1 MVRIRTIKVSVGIFC
16 HNEESNIAR
25 AITSVLQ
32 SHTIH
37 AQIREIVVV
46 SSGSFDR
53 TNAIVRA
60 YEKKDKRV
68 KLVEEVERH
77 GKSSAINLF
86 VRSVHGDVLVSLSGD
101 LKVHK
106 DAIEEMTTPFLN
118 PEVGMAGAHP
128 VPTNCRFSSVGREM
142 ALLWELHHRI
152 SLMRP
157 KCGEM
162 VAFRNVIR
170 KIPATSAVD
179 EANLEVLLKMI
190 GFSVVY
196 VPRAIVYNR
205 VPATLGDLLVQRRR
219 VEAGHLW
226 LSSHYNYQ
234 VVTMEYE
241 KLLSVLWQYFLE
253 HPRDIVTLFRL
264 LFIEAISRGLG
275 WLDYRVLGKNPFV
288 WQMVKR

>member
-1 MVRIRTIKVSVGIFC
+1 MARARTIKVSVGIFC

-25 AITSVLQ
+25 AIVSVLQ
-32 SHTIH
+32 SKTIH
-37 AQIREIVVV
+37 AQIKEIVVV

-53 TNAIVRA
+53 TNAIVREF
-60 YEKKDKRV
+60 EKKDKRV
-68 KLVEEVERH
+68 RLVEEIERH

-86 VRSVHGDVLVSLSGD
+86 VRSVRGDVLVSMSGD
-101 LKVHK
+101 LKVHTQ
-106 DAIEEMTTPFLN
+106 AIEEISTPFLN

-128 VPTNCRFSSVGREM
+128 VPTNCRFSTVGKEM

-152 SLMRP
+152 SLIRP

-170 KIPATSAVD
+170 KIPVTSAVD

-205 VPATLGDLLVQRRR
+205 VPTTLRDLLVQRRR

-234 VVTMEYE
+234 VVTMDYQ
-241 KLLSVLWQYFLE
+241 KLILVLWQYFLSY
-253 HPRDIVTLFRL
+253 PDQIIVVMRL
-264 LFIEAISRGLG
+264 LFIEALSRSLG
-275 WLDYRVLGKNPFV
+275 WLDYRVLGRNPFV